1 MHLVDKIIL
10 SIYAISLSVIS
21 FIILLTS
28 LGWRVPLD
36 VFQEALSVPN
46 GQIAIGVIS
55 GILFIMSLRFVHVG
69 VRRAPIHAV
78 VHDNEMGEVRISLVA
93 VRNLVKRVVS
103 KIPGVKN
110 VKAAVSLGEEG
121 LRVALELRV
130 GMDANVPELADKLQK
145 AVSSYVWDVAG
156 ISVESVT
163 VSIADVSTDGNR

>member
-1 MHLVDKIIL
+1 VHIIDKIVL

-21 FIILLTS
+21 FLILLVS
-28 LGWRVPLD
+28 LGWTVPLD
-36 VFQEALSVPN
+36 AFQQALGVPN
-46 GQIAIGVIS
+46 GQIVIGVMS

-78 VHDNEMGEVRISLVA
+78 VHDTEMGEVRISLVA

-103 KIPGVKN
+103 KVPGVKN
-110 VKAAVSLGEEG
+110 VKAGVSLGEEG

-163 VSIADVSTDGNR
+163 VSIADVSADGNR